1 MSEKRPVFL
10 SILTWLSF
18 LGEGF
23 GLLLVILSFRFS
35 SRHSAEILDVNMEFS
50 SESEL
55 HPQYQNIITSFMD
68 FWIVQQ
74 DQFYTI
80 HFSRIILLL
89 TSLFGVYLMYN
100 LKRNGFFIYTV
111 AQVLLVAI
119 PFLYVSENPIG
130 QIMASL
136 QFFVVGLFVFM
147 YATQVKYLT

>member
-1 MSEKRPVFL
+1 MSNKRPIFL
-10 SILTWLSF
+10 SALIWLSF

-35 SRHSAEILDVNMEFS
+35 SRHSGYNMDMNMEYS
-50 SESEL
+50 SNSEL
-55 HPQYQNIITSFMD
+55 PEHFQNVITSFMD

-80 HFSRIILLL
+80 HFSRIILLII
-89 TSLFGVYLMYN
+89 SLFGVYLMYN
-100 LKRNGFFIYTV
+100 LKRNGFYIYTV
-111 AQVLLVAI
+111 AQILLVAI
-119 PFLYVSENPIG
+119 PFLYVVENPIG

-147 YATQVKYLT
+147 YATQVKYLN

>member
-1 MSEKRPVFL
+1 
-10 SILTWLSF
+10 
-18 LGEGF
+18 
-23 GLLLVILSFRFS
+23 
-35 SRHSAEILDVNMEFS
+35 MEFS

-55 HPQYQNIITSFMD
+55 APQYQNIITSFMD

-74 DQFYTI
+74 DQFYSI
-80 HFSRIILLL
+80 HVTRIILLL
-89 TSLFGVYLMYN
+89 ISLFGVYLMYT
-100 LKRNGFFIYTV
+100 LKRNGFYIYTI

>member
-1 MSEKRPVFL
+1 MNKKRPLFL
-10 SILTWLSF
+10 GALTWLSF

-35 SRHSAEILDVNMEFS
+35 SRHSAEMVDINMEFS

-55 HPQYQNIITSFMD
+55 APQYQNIITSFMD
-68 FWIVQQ
+68 FWIVQH

-119 PFLYVSENPIG
+119 PFLYVSGNPIG

>member
-35 SRHSAEILDVNMEFS
+35 SRHSAEILDVNMEFNTN
-50 SESEL
+50 SEL

-136 QFFVVGLFVFM
+136 QFFIVGLFVFL

>member
-1 MSEKRPVFL
+1 MDNKRPVFL
-10 SILTWLSF
+10 SALTWLSF

-35 SRHSAEILDVNMEFS
+35 SRHSTEMLDMNMEFS
-50 SESEL
+50 SNSEL
-55 HPQYQNIITSFMD
+55 PSQYQNIITSFME
-68 FWIVQQ
+68 FWIVQH
-74 DQFYTI
+74 DQFYSI

-100 LKRNGFFIYTV
+100 LKRNGFYIYTV

-119 PFLYVSENPIG
+119 PFLYVADNPIG

-136 QFFVVGLFVFM
+136 QFFIVGLFVFM
-147 YATQVKYLT
+147 YATQVKYLS

>member
-1 MSEKRPVFL
+1 MSKKRPIFL
-10 SILTWLSF
+10 SALTWLSF

-35 SRHSAEILDVNMEFS
+35 SRHSAEMLEMNMEFS
-50 SESEL
+50 SNSEL
-55 HPQYQNIITSFMD
+55 APQYQNIITSFMD

-80 HFSRIILLL
+80 HVTRIILLL
-89 TSLFGVYLMYN
+89 ISLFGVYLMYT
-100 LKRNGFFIYTV
+100 LKRNGFYIYTI

-136 QFFVVGLFVFM
+136 QFFIVGLFVFM
-147 YATQVKYLT
+147 YATQVKYLI

>member
-119 PFLYVSENPIG
+119 PFLYVSGNPIG

-136 QFFVVGLFVFM
+136 QFFIVGLFVFL